1 MITTMKNA
9 ITSII
14 LFVLVISS
22 AVGQEK
28 EAMPR
33 VLFSVEKFF
42 HPTEGN
48 YVELYWSF
56 DASSFKHVP
65 VAGGFQCNVEV
76 GYIIKNALVGTKSDK
91 YVLNGPVMEQEG
103 LRQDFLDVQT
113 VLLKPGS
120 YTIEI
125 FIRDKNREMEPI
137 TAVQNIDITF
147 KKKEAAMSKPM
158 LLKTVEQADEFDK
171 VTKNGLK
178 IDPWLIASVPEFMD
192 HIYLYS
198 EVYNTDFA
206 VGSQGAYVER
216 HALRNLD
223 VDSVF
228 SAYNFMKRVKADDVN
243 VIVKKV
249 DLKEIP
255 SGNYVYTIELLD
267 REQRV
272 VAFEGVE
279 FYRNSSIP
287 KLTHK
292 VNVVGLASFEA
303 LINSETNRDTL
314 VDYFRSLWPLADI
327 KNQQFINRNWK
338 HAEAEVLQQ
347 FIISFW
353 RAEKPENP
361 YNEWIR
367 YRQLLKVVDEEFG
380 YAGRPG
386 YETDRGMVY
395 LRYGK
400 PDQMVKREQEPSSY
414 PYIIWQYYSHPIQTN
429 AMYVFWDKSLT
440 LRNYELLH
448 SNVRGEIS
456 NPRWQLL
463 LQSRNNP
470 NVDVDQERGVEHWGG
485 RADEYYTNPR

>member
-1 MITTMKNA
+1 MKNVF
-9 ITSII
+9 TLII
-14 LFVLVISS
+14 CIFSLSVGVL
-22 AVGQEK
+22 GQDK
-28 EAMPR
+28 EETLPR

-56 DASSFKHVP
+56 DASSFKHVA
-65 VAGGFQCNVEV
+65 VDGGYRCSVEV
-76 GYIIKNALVGTKSDK
+76 GYIIKNNLVGTKSDK
-91 YVLNGPVMEQEG
+91 YVLNGPLMEQEG

-113 VLLKPGS
+113 VLLKPGT

-125 FIRDKNREMEPI
+125 FITDVNREMKPVM
-137 TAVQNIDITF
+137 ASQQFDINF
-147 KKKEAAMSKPM
+147 KKREAAMTKPM
-158 LLKTVEQADEFDK
+158 ILKSVAQAEEFDK
-171 VTKNGLK
+171 ITKNGLR
-178 IDPWLIASVPEFMD
+178 IDPWLVPTVPEFME
-192 HIYLYS
+192 HMYLYS

-216 HALRNLD
+216 HSLRNLD

-228 SAYNFMKRVKADDVN
+228 SAYNTMKRVSAKEVN
-243 VIVKKV
+243 VLLKKV
-249 DLKEIP
+249 DLTKLP
-255 SGNYVYTIELLD
+255 TGNYVYTIELID
-267 REQRV
+267 REQKV
-272 VAFEGVE
+272 VAYEGVE
-279 FYRNSSIP
+279 FYRSSSIP
-287 KLTHK
+287 RLTHK
-292 VNVVGLASFEA
+292 INVVGLASFES

-327 KNQQFINRNWK
+327 KNQQFINRSWK
-338 HAEAEVLQQ
+338 TAEAEVLQQ

-353 RAEKPENP
+353 KNEKPEDP
-361 YNEWIR
+361 YNEWLK
-367 YRQLLKVVDEEFG
+367 YRALLKVVDEEFG

-386 YETDRGMVY
+386 YETDRGLVY

-414 PYIIWQYYSHPIQTN
+414 PYIIWQYYNHPLQPN

-448 SNVRGEIS
+448 TNVRGQMNNE
-456 NPRWQLL
+456 RWQLM

-470 NVDVDQERGVEHWGG
+470 GGDIDQNTGVEHWGG
-485 RADEYYTNPR
+485 RAEEYYTNPR